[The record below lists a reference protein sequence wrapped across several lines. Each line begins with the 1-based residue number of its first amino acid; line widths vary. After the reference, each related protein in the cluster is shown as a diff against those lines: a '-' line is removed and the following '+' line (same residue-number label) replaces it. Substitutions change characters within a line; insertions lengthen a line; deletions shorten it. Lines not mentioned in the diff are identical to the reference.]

1 MKGKVSINKT
11 TVKDIMTS
19 PVSSL
24 NTVMTI
30 KEAITFLIENKMS
43 GAPLLRQDG
52 ELVSVVSEMDL
63 MRLGVLENVD
73 TKLAFC
79 VEKLPK
85 ISKLITITK
94 DKSFAELFKLFLEN
108 QIRRVLV
115 IDSRKRP
122 IGIVARRDILK
133 AYLTHVENE

>member
-1 MKGKVSINKT
+1 MKGKVSIHKT

-30 KEAITFLIENKMS
+30 KEAITFLIENKIS

-52 ELVSVVSEMDL
+52 ELLSIVSEMDL
-63 MRLGVLENVD
+63 MKIGVLENVD
-73 TKLAFC
+73 TKLALC

-85 ISKLITITK
+85 TTKLITITK

-115 IDSRKRP
+115 VDNRKRP

>member
-1 MKGKVSINKT
+1 MKGRVSINKT

-30 KEAITFLIENKMS
+30 REAITFLIENKMS
-43 GAPLLRQDG
+43 GAPLVRQDG

-73 TKLAFC
+73 TKLAHC